1 MQSCRPRARQA
12 KPLRRGLKTCSK
24 VASSSVSLRV
34 CGVLDGGCKW
44 GRVLQRDQLL
54 DCLAGREWQP
64 FDRSI
69 DVLIGRLRNKI
80 GLDPKAS
87 TLIVTVHG
95 VGYLFM
101 G

>member
-1 MQSCRPRARQA
+1 M
-12 KPLRRGLKTCSK
+12 
-24 VASSSVSLRV
+24 
-34 CGVLDGGCKW
+34 
-44 GRVLQRDQLL
+44 QRDQLL